1 LTIVFGSKEL
11 LLYVQFEG
19 ILTAVSAVH
28 PMKAY
33 APIVVTL
40 DGRVMEVNPVQYE
53 NANIPILVTLFGMV
67 MEANDVQP

>member
-1 LTIVFGSKEL
+1 
-11 LLYVQFEG
+11 
-19 ILTAVSAVH
+19 
-28 PMKAY
+28 MKAY